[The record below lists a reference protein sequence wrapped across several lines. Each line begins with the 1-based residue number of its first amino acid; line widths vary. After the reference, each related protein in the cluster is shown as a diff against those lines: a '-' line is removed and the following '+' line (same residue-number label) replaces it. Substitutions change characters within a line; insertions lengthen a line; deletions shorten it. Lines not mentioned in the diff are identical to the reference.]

1 MPTARS
7 VKESRPIRDKTEGGI
22 SMSGTYIRTEEHKRL
37 FASIR
42 YSRRGIKHSEEAKKK
57 MSDSMQDKGRIGA
70 LARWGKF
77 NTEPKQLKLEFNKRE
92 RKLTDQE
99 KLEHKRFWNQRY
111 KMRKRKVEGNHTLEE
126 WLVLKELYG
135 NMCLC
140 CKRKEPEIRLS
151 EDHII
156 PLSMGGT
163 DYIHNIQPLCTRCN
177 TSKFTKT
184 IDYRSSDS
192 NSYQYKN

>member
-1 MPTARS
+1 
-7 VKESRPIRDKTEGGI
+7 
-22 SMSGTYIRTEEHKRL
+22 MSGTYIRTEEHKRL